1 MSATT
6 HSKVHRPSQESWE
19 KQQDVITQNDVIDA
33 YLHGRKQGRTDYQ
46 IAMNNLFETN
56 LTKAQEASEKLYE
69 DLKSL
74 TINVNSIHLKADAVT
89 NFMALIVA
97 DDKDYLDDKFL
108 KGIRASRKIKT
119 TVDSSDFIINFIFTH
134 NTKTLNE
141 DCLDSDG
148 YFLKY
153 YGH

>member
-1 MSATT
+1 MPATT
-6 HSKVHRPSQESWE
+6 QSKAQRLPQDSWE
-19 KQQDVITQNDVIDA
+19 KQEDVITQNDVIDA

-46 IAMNNLFETN
+46 IAMNNLFEAN
-56 LTKAQEASEKLYE
+56 LTRAQQASEKLYE
-69 DLKSL
+69 DLKNLS
-74 TINVNSIHLKADAVT
+74 ISVDSIHLKADAVT

-97 DDKDYLDDKFL
+97 DTKNYLDDNFL
-108 KGIRASRKIKT
+108 KGIRAGRKIKT

-141 DCLDSDG
+141 DFLDSDG

-153 YGH
+153 YGQ